1 MDEWTDESTG
11 VFPRCVRVRVRA
23 DVCVGCKSFSY
34 CWVIFPNDE
43 GGAPY
48 MEMGILLFI
57 FFCFEL

>member
-1 MDEWTDESTG
+1 MNGRTDESAG
-11 VFPRCVRVRVRA
+11 VFPRVCACVCARM
-23 DVCVGCKSFSY
+23 CVVWAAGLFFY

-48 MEMGILLFI
+48 MEMGILP